1 MQESKHMEFSGFA
14 LLKQYK
20 QINIRMESNKDQ
32 IEESK
37 N

>member
-1 MQESKHMEFSGFA
+1 MFKSSGFA

-20 QINIRMESNKDQ
+20 QINIRMKSNKDQ
-32 IEESK
+32 IDRGK

>member
-1 MQESKHMEFSGFA
+1 MFKSSGFA